1 MASAQ
6 NPYVSLKASQEKNLK
21 AAQAADTSAL
31 KSAYDNNLA
40 LAEKQYNSNVAQ
52 ARQVYDQDVNK
63 ANKQYDTAARQ
74 SFVNYRQN
82 QAALPEQ
89 LSALGLT
96 GGQSESANVA
106 LQTAY
111 AGNLATNDA
120 ARQSALTDLGNTY
133 QNSLGN
139 LQTAYQG
146 NIGEYRNN
154 YLAGLKDIQNDYL
167 KQQYQM
173 QAEYDRLIA
182 EWEEAERQRL
192 LEEQAQAAAAAA
204 RSYSYRGGSG
214 GSSRSSS
221 SSGSGGSGD
230 VNYADLVNG
239 MVANAAGGA
248 INPLASVSNGALA
261 GAQAGANARLT
272 TTAPV
277 VNTGGGTTWGAA
289 ARAGRDGTAAGRTG
303 GPTRGTVQS
312 RLIDDT
318 QRGNRRYLAEH

>member
-31 KSAYDNNLA
+31 EAAYNNNLA
-40 LAEKQYNSNVAQ
+40 LAEQQYNSNVAQ
-52 ARQVYDQDVNK
+52 AKQVYDQDVNK

-111 AGNLATNDA
+111 AGNLAANDA

-192 LEEQAQAAAAAA
+192 LAEQAQAAAAAA
-204 RSYSYRGGSG
+204 RSYSSRSSG

-221 SSGSGGSGD
+221 SSSGGSGGSGD
-230 VNYADLVNG
+230 VNYADLVKLG
-239 MVANAAGGA
+239 TGIVANAAGGA
-248 INPLASVSNGALA
+248 INPGASVSNAILGGAT
-261 GAQAGANARLT
+261 AGANSAVRPSGGSTASNPFLYSNDLT
-272 TTAPV
+272 LNYPSAT
-277 VNTGGGTTWGAA
+277 
-289 ARAGRDGTAAGRTG
+289 R
-303 GPTRGTVQS
+303 PTSGVVQS
-312 RLIDDT
+312 RRIDET